1 MSTILIA
8 EDTRT
13 QARMIQFMLEGEGFQ
28 TEVAAN
34 GLLALA
40 AIEQRPPDIVLTDLH
55 MPEMNGLELVEAV
68 RSRFPS
74 IPVVLMTADGS
85 EEIAVQALQ
94 KGAASYVPKRHLE
107 GDLVRTLRSLLDAAR
122 IDRDQQ
128 RLLECVEQQELHFKL
143 RNDPAIV
150 PLLTGHLR
158 QSIAQMQ
165 LCDATA
171 TIRVGVALQE
181 ALLNAIHHGNLELKS
196 ELREQ
201 PSSVYYKL
209 GEQRRFQPPYD
220 GRHVYVSARLTRS
233 EAIYTIRDEGPGFDP
248 ATLPDPTK
256 PENIEK
262 CSGRGLL
269 LIRTFMDQVSHNAA
283 GNELTMIKRRDAN
296 RTGGRLAPAPESA
309 EVKMT

>member
-13 QARMIQFMLEGEGFQ
+13 QARMIQFMLEAEGFQ

-34 GLLALA
+34 GLLALNV
-40 AIEQRPPDIVLTDLH
+40 IEQRPPDIVLTDLH

-74 IPVVLMTADGS
+74 IPVVLMTANGS

-94 KGAASYVPKRHLE
+94 QGAAGYVPKRYLDD
-107 GDLVRTLRSLLDAAR
+107 DLLRTLRNLLDAAR
-122 IDRDQQ
+122 SDREQQ
-128 RLLECVEQQELHFKL
+128 RLLDCVEQQELQFKL
-143 RNDPAIV
+143 RNDPALV
-150 PLLTGHLR
+150 PLLTGYLR

-165 LCDATA
+165 MCDETA

-181 ALLNAIHHGNLELKS
+181 ALLNAMHHGNLELKS

-201 PSSVYYKL
+201 PTSAYYEL
-209 GEQRRFQPPYD
+209 GKQRRHQPPFD
-220 GRHVYVSARLTRS
+220 RRHVYLSARLSRS

-248 ATLPDPTK
+248 ATLPDPTN

-269 LIRTFMDQVSHNAA
+269 LIRTFMDHVSHNAS

-296 RTGGRLAPAPESA
+296 RGDERLVGSDH
-309 EVKMT
+309 

>member
-13 QARMIQFMLEGEGFQ
+13 QARMIQFMLEAEGFQ

-34 GLLALA
+34 GRLALKVM
-40 AIEQRPPDIVLTDLH
+40 EQRLPDIVLTDLH

-94 KGAASYVPKRHLE
+94 RGAASYVPKRHLE
-107 GDLVRTLRSLLDAAR
+107 HDLVRTLRSLLDAAR
-122 IDRDQQ
+122 SDRDQQ
-128 RLLECVEQQELHFKL
+128 RLLDCVEQQELHFKIQ
-143 RNDPAIV
+143 NDPALV
-150 PLLTGHLR
+150 PLLTGYLR

-181 ALLNAIHHGNLELKS
+181 ALLNAMHHGNLELKS

-201 PSSVYYKL
+201 PESAYYEL
-209 GEQRRFQPPYD
+209 GKQRRHHPPFD
-220 GRHVYVSARLTRS
+220 RRHVYVSARLSRS

-248 ATLPDPTK
+248 TTLPDPTN

-269 LIRTFMDQVSHNAA
+269 LIRTFMDQVSHNAK
-283 GNELTMIKRRDAN
+283 GNELTMIKCRDAN
-296 RTGGRLAPAPESA
+296 RANPNDAQSP
-309 EVKMT
+309 

>member
-1 MSTILIA
+1 MPTILIA

-28 TEVAAN
+28 TEIAAN
-34 GLLALA
+34 GLLALK

-55 MPEMNGLELVEAV
+55 MPEMNGLELVEAI

-94 KGAASYVPKRHLE
+94 KGAASYVPKRYLE
-107 GDLVRTLRSLLDAAR
+107 ADLVRTLRSLLDAAR
-122 IDRDQQ
+122 VDRDQQ
-128 RLLECVEQQELHFKL
+128 RLLDCIEQQELHFKL
-143 RNDPAIV
+143 DNDPTLV
-150 PLLTGHLR
+150 PPLTAHLR
-158 QSIAQMQ
+158 QSIARMQ

-181 ALLNAIHHGNLELKS
+181 AILNAMHHGNLELKS
-196 ELREQ
+196 ELREL
-201 PSSVYYKL
+201 PSSEYYKL
-209 GEQRRFQPPYD
+209 GDQRRHQPPFD
-220 GRHVYVSARLTRS
+220 RRRVYVSARLSRS
-233 EAIYTIRDEGPGFDP
+233 EAVYTIRDEGPGFDP
-248 ATLPDPTK
+248 ATLPDPTN

-269 LIRTFMDQVSHNAA
+269 LIRTFMDHVSHNAL

-296 RTGGRLAPAPESA
+296 RG
-309 EVKMT
+309 K

>member
-28 TEVAAN
+28 TEIAAD
-34 GLLALA
+34 GRLALEA
-40 AIEQRPPDIVLTDLH
+40 MERRRPDIVLTDLH

-85 EEIAVQALQ
+85 EEIAVQALR

-107 GDLVRTLRSLLDAAR
+107 EDLVRTLRSLLDAAR
-122 IDRDQQ
+122 CDRDQQ
-128 RLLECVEQQELHFKL
+128 RLLDCIEQQGLHFKL
-143 RNDPAIV
+143 PNDPTLV
-150 PLLTGHLR
+150 PLLIGQLR
-158 QSIAQMQ
+158 QGLARMQ

-181 ALLNAIHHGNLELKS
+181 ALLNAMHHGNLELKS

-201 PSSVYYKL
+201 PTSVYYEL
-209 GEQRRFQPPYD
+209 GDQRRHQPPYNQ
-220 GRHVYVSARLTRS
+220 RHVYVSAQVSRS
-233 EAIYTIRDEGPGFDP
+233 EAIYIIRDEGPGFDP
-248 ATLPDPTK
+248 TTLPDPTN

-269 LIRTFMDQVSHNAA
+269 LIRTFMDHVSHNAT
-283 GNELTMIKRRDAN
+283 GNELMMIKRRDPN
-296 RTGGRLAPAPESA
+296 RTS
-309 EVKMT
+309 

>member
-13 QARMIQFMLEGEGFQ
+13 QARMIQFMLEAEGFQ

-34 GLLALA
+34 GRLALKA
-40 AIEQRPPDIVLTDLH
+40 MEQRLPDIVLTDLH
-55 MPEMNGLELVEAV
+55 MPEMNGLELVVAV

-107 GDLVRTLRSLLDAAR
+107 DDLVRTLHSLLDATR
-122 IDRDQQ
+122 SDRNQQ
-128 RLLECVEQQELHFKL
+128 RLLDCVEQQELHFKIQ
-143 RNDPAIV
+143 NDPALV
-150 PLLTGHLR
+150 PLLTGYLR

-165 LCDATA
+165 LCDETA

-181 ALLNAIHHGNLELKS
+181 ALLNAMHHGNLELKS

-201 PSSVYYKL
+201 PASVYYEL
-209 GEQRRFQPPYD
+209 GKQRRHQSPFD
-220 GRHVYVSARLTRS
+220 RRHVYLSARLSRS
-233 EAIYTIRDEGPGFDP
+233 EASYTIRDEGPGFDP
-248 ATLPDPTK
+248 TTLPDPTN

-269 LIRTFMDQVSHNAA
+269 LIRTFMDQVTHNAS
-283 GNELTMIKRRDAN
+283 GNELTMTKRRDAN
-296 RTGGRLAPAPESA
+296 RANPKNDAQSP
-309 EVKMT
+309 

>member
-8 EDTRT
+8 EDSRT
-13 QARMIQFMLEGEGFQ
+13 QARKIQFMLEGEGFQ
-28 TEVAAN
+28 TETVAD
-34 GLLALA
+34 GRLALKA
-40 AIEQRPPDIVLTDLH
+40 MEQRLPDIVLTDMH

-85 EEIAVQALQ
+85 EEIAVQALR
-94 KGAASYVPKRHLE
+94 KGAASYVPKRYLE
-107 GDLVRTLRSLLDAAR
+107 DDLVRTLRSLVDAAR

-128 RLLECVEQQELHFKL
+128 RLLDCIEQQELHFKL
-143 RNDPAIV
+143 DNDASLV

-158 QSIAQMQ
+158 QSITRMQ

-181 ALLNAIHHGNLELKS
+181 ALLNAMHHGNLELKS

-201 PSSVYYKL
+201 TSSVYYEL
-209 GEQRRFQPPYD
+209 GEQRRHQPPFD
-220 GRHVYVSARLTRS
+220 RRRVYVSARLSRS

-248 ATLPDPTK
+248 ATLPDPTN

-269 LIRTFMDQVSHNAA
+269 LIRTFMDQVSHNAT

-296 RTGGRLAPAPESA
+296 
-309 EVKMT
+309 

>member
-8 EDTRT
+8 EDSRT
-13 QARMIQFMLEGEGFQ
+13 QARKIQFMLEGEGFQ
-28 TEVAAN
+28 TETVAD
-34 GLLALA
+34 GRLALKA
-40 AIEQRPPDIVLTDLH
+40 MEQRLPDIVLTDMH

-85 EEIAVQALQ
+85 EEIAVQALR
-94 KGAASYVPKRHLE
+94 KGAASYVPKRYLE
-107 GDLVRTLRSLLDAAR
+107 DDLVRTLRSLVDAAR
-122 IDRDQQ
+122 IDRDQP
-128 RLLECVEQQELHFKL
+128 RLLDCIEQQELHFKL
-143 RNDPAIV
+143 DNDASLV

-158 QSIAQMQ
+158 QSITRMQ

-181 ALLNAIHHGNLELKS
+181 ALLNAMHHGNLELKS

-201 PSSVYYKL
+201 TSSVYYEL
-209 GEQRRFQPPYD
+209 GEQRRHQPPFD
-220 GRHVYVSARLTRS
+220 RRRVYVSARLSRS

-248 ATLPDPTK
+248 ATLPDPTN

-269 LIRTFMDQVSHNAA
+269 LIRTFMDQVSHNAT

-296 RTGGRLAPAPESA
+296 
-309 EVKMT
+309 

>member
-13 QARMIQFMLEGEGFQ
+13 QARMIQFMLEDEGFQ
-28 TEVAAN
+28 TEIAAD
-34 GLLALA
+34 GRLALKA
-40 AIEQRPPDIVLTDLH
+40 MEQRLPDIVLTDLH

-85 EEIAVQALQ
+85 EEIAVQALR

-107 GDLVRTLRSLLDAAR
+107 NDLVRTLRSLLDAAR
-122 IDRDQQ
+122 VDRDQQ
-128 RLLECVEQQELHFKL
+128 RLLDCIEQQELHFKL
-143 RNDPAIV
+143 QNDPALV
-150 PLLTGHLR
+150 PLLIGHLR
-158 QSIAQMQ
+158 QSITRMQ

-181 ALLNAIHHGNLELKS
+181 ALLNAMHHGNLELKS

-201 PSSVYYKL
+201 PSSVYYEL
-209 GEQRRFQPPYD
+209 GEQRRHQSPFD
-220 GRHVYVSARLTRS
+220 RRHVYVSARLSRS

-248 ATLPDPTK
+248 ATLPDPTN

-269 LIRTFMDQVSHNAA
+269 LIRTFMDQVSHNAR

-296 RTGGRLAPAPESA
+296 GAHGRFAGSGS
-309 EVKMT
+309 

>member
-1 MSTILIA
+1 MPTILIA

-28 TEVAAN
+28 TEIAAD
-34 GLLALA
+34 GRLALS

-85 EEIAVQALQ
+85 EEIAVEALK
-94 KGAASYVPKRHLE
+94 KGAASYVPKRHLNE
-107 GDLVRTLRSLLDAAR
+107 DLVRTLRNLLDAAR
-122 IDRDQQ
+122 VDRDQQ
-128 RLLECVEQQELHFKL
+128 RLLDCVEQQELHFKL
-143 RNDPAIV
+143 QNDPTLV
-150 PLLTGHLR
+150 PLLIGHLR
-158 QSIAQMQ
+158 QGLTRMQ

-181 ALLNAIHHGNLELKS
+181 ALLNAMHHGNLELKS

-201 PSSVYYKL
+201 PSSIYYEL
-209 GEQRRFQPPYD
+209 GEQRRHLPPYD
-220 GRHVYVSARLTRS
+220 RRHVYVSARLSRS
-233 EAIYTIRDEGPGFDP
+233 EAVYTIRDEGPGFDP
-248 ATLPDPTK
+248 AQLPDPTN

-269 LIRTFMDQVSHNAA
+269 LIRTFMDRVSHNST
-283 GNELTMIKRRDAN
+283 GNELTMVKHRDLKR
-296 RTGGRLAPAPESA
+296 
-309 EVKMT
+309 

>member
-13 QARMIQFMLEGEGFQ
+13 QARMIQFMLEAEGFQ

-34 GLLALA
+34 GLLALNV
-40 AIEQRPPDIVLTDLH
+40 IEQRPPDIVLTDLH

-68 RSRFPS
+68 RCRFPS

-107 GDLVRTLRSLLDAAR
+107 HDLVRTLRSLLDAAR
-122 IDRDQQ
+122 VDRDQQ
-128 RLLECVEQQELHFKL
+128 RLLDCIEQQELHFKL
-143 RNDPAIV
+143 DNDPALV
-150 PLLTGHLR
+150 PLLIGLLR
-158 QSIAQMQ
+158 QSITRMQ

-181 ALLNAIHHGNLELKS
+181 ALLNAMHHGNLELKS

-201 PSSVYYKL
+201 FSSAYYEL
-209 GEQRRFQPPYD
+209 GEQRRHQPPYD
-220 GRHVYVSARLTRS
+220 RRHVYVSARLSSS

-248 ATLPDPTK
+248 TTLPDPTN

-269 LIRTFMDQVSHNAA
+269 LIRTFMDHVSHNAT
-283 GNELTMIKRRDAN
+283 GNELTMIKRRDVIPPQIS
-296 RTGGRLAPAPESA
+296 RP
-309 EVKMT
+309 

>member
-34 GLLALA
+34 GLLALK
-40 AIEQRPPDIVLTDLH
+40 AIEQHPPDIVLTDLH

-94 KGAASYVPKRHLE
+94 KGAASYVPKRHLKD
-107 GDLVRTLRSLLDAAR
+107 DLVRTLRSLLDAAR
-122 IDRDQQ
+122 SERDQQ
-128 RLLECVEQQELHFKL
+128 RLLDCIEQQELHFKL
-143 RNDPAIV
+143 QNDPALV
-150 PLLTGHLR
+150 PLLIGHLR
-158 QSIAQMQ
+158 QSITQMQ
-165 LCDATA
+165 LSDATA

-181 ALLNAIHHGNLELKS
+181 ALLNAMHHGNLELKS

-201 PSSVYYKL
+201 SSSVYYEL
-209 GEQRRFQPPYD
+209 GEQRRHQPPFD
-220 GRHVYVSARLTRS
+220 RRHVYVSARLSRS
-233 EAIYTIRDEGPGFDP
+233 EAIYTIRDEGAGFDP
-248 ATLPDPTK
+248 ATLPDPTN

-269 LIRTFMDQVSHNAA
+269 LIRTFMDHVSHNAA

-296 RTGGRLAPAPESA
+296 RVNPNDARSP
-309 EVKMT
+309 